1 MNLCK
6 PLGDPYL
13 PTLFRPSHQGLLVY
27 EIDLFIKLTFFEE
40 FSEFGLIVAFVDIS
54 HTIFAVQSVTFG
66 LLFLQC
72 DITLSVL
79 RIFVHSISCHFSC
92 QKLCNSN
99 FSVKSQHLL
108 LYFCHLTQKFSSMVL
123 ITIFYDVK
131 PNFLLEA
138 GQILER
144 SQLIQIL

>member
-99 FSVKSQHLL
+99 FSVKLQLTLL
-108 LYFCHLTQKFSSMVL
+108 DFCHLTNFFPTWSGSL
-123 ITIFYDVK
+123 I
-131 PNFLLEA
+131 FL
-138 GQILER
+138 
-144 SQLIQIL
+144 

>member
-40 FSEFGLIVAFVDIS
+40 FSEFGLIVAFLDIS

-72 DITLSVL
+72 DM
-79 RIFVHSISCHFSC
+79 
-92 QKLCNSN
+92 
-99 FSVKSQHLL
+99 LL
-108 LYFCHLTQKFSSMVL
+108 DRRRHGPR
-123 ITIFYDVK
+123 K
-131 PNFLLEA
+131 PSEA
-138 GQILER
+138 FFHQNPKILGLGR
-144 SQLIQIL
+144 